1 MAYQVAIAPS
11 AQRDFKRLSHEV
23 IRRVDAA
30 ILSLEENPR
39 LSGCVKLEGSDSDY
53 RVRVGDYRI
62 LYEVN
67 DAKKFVTIAHVRKR
81 SDAYRRW

>member
-1 MAYQVAIAPS
+1 MTYQVEITPS
-11 AQRDFKRLSHEV
+11 AQRDFKRLPHEIV
-23 IRRVDAA
+23 RRVDAA
-30 ILSLEENPR
+30 ILALEENPR
-39 LSGCVKLEGSDSDY
+39 PSGCVKLEGSDSDY
-53 RVRVGDYRI
+53 RVRIGDYRI

>member
-11 AQRDFKRLSHEV
+11 AQRDFKRLPREV
-23 IRRVDAA
+23 IRRIDAA
-30 ILSLEENPR
+30 ILALEEHPR
-39 LSGCVKLEGSDSDY
+39 PLGCVKLEGSDRNY

-67 DAKKFVTIAHVRKR
+67 DAKKLVTIARVRKR
-81 SDAYRRW
+81 SEAYR